1 VKSASRILI
10 ALLLALTVGV
20 GAAACGKTP
29 QELGIPIYKPSDTVS
44 EASGST
50 VLKTS
55 DSVDQVSKFYGD
67 WIEKDNWD
75 TVSHTSSSASANF
88 TIKKSG
94 DGATIAI
101 STSGSDTLISIST
114 YPSP

>member
-1 VKSASRILI
+1 MTSSLRIVI

-20 GAAACGKTP
+20 AATGCGKSA
-29 QELGIPIYKPSDTVS
+29 QDLGIPLYKPSETVS
-44 EASGST
+44 DVSGST
-50 VLKTS
+50 VLKS
-55 DSVDQVSKFYGD
+55 PDSVEQVSKFYGD
-67 WIEKDNWD
+67 WIERAKWT
-75 TVSHTSSSASANF
+75 TVSHTSSSASANY

-101 STSGSDTLISIST
+101 STAGSDTIISIST

>member
-1 VKSASRILI
+1 MASPLRLVI

-20 GAAACGKTP
+20 GATGCGKSA
-29 QELGIPIYKPSDTVS
+29 EDLGIPLYKPSETVS
-44 EASGST
+44 DVSGST
-50 VLKTS
+50 VLKS
-55 DSVDQVSKFYGD
+55 PDSVEQVSKFYGD
-67 WIEKDNWD
+67 WVEKANWD
-75 TVSHTSSSASANF
+75 TVSRSSSSASASY

-101 STSGSDTLISIST
+101 STAGSDTIISIST

>member
-1 VKSASRILI
+1 MTSPLRIVI

-20 GAAACGKTP
+20 AATGCGKST
-29 QELGIPIYKPSDTVS
+29 EDLGIPLYKPSDTVS
-44 EASGST
+44 DVSGST
-50 VLKTS
+50 VLKTP
-55 DSVDQVSKFYGD
+55 DSVDQVSTFYGD
-67 WIEKDNWD
+67 WIKKASWS
-75 TVSHTSSSASANF
+75 TVSHTSSSASANY

-101 STSGSDTLISIST
+101 STTGSDTLISIST